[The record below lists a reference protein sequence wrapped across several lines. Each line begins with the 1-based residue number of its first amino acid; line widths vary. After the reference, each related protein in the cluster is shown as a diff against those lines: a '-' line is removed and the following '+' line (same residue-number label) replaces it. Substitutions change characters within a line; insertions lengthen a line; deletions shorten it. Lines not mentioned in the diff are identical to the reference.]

1 MDQRIDTELV
11 ALARSGDKSAFG
23 QLIERYQP
31 MAKRIAISMVGNENI
46 ARELVQ
52 EALLQAYLSLN
63 RLRDDERFKSWLYG
77 IVLNVCRSH
86 VRNQKVD
93 FFSLEALAGGLRLEA
108 VPFSG
113 VMPDPQIAAEER
125 ELHRLILAAVNALS
139 PKNRTAT
146 LLFYYEQLTLQEIA
160 TILGVSVVAVKSR
173 LHKARKQLKEQ
184 LWPLV
189 AETDQKTP
197 RVSSIPIRSTEERR
211 QSMVKVT
218 IADVVKL
225 EHGGHIIILLD
236 EGGHQAV
243 PIWIGPFEG
252 EAITAHLLEH
262 SMPLPM
268 TFEFLANL
276 LEAAEATLEEVCVT
290 DLKEDTFY
298 ATVKLRSG
306 DMVRE
311 VDARPSDAMVLALHL
326 GRPIYATETVL
337 KRAGLDVSAE
347 MSQKPQLGK
356 GLEGIKQEWAYKQQA
371 AKYRPKFFEQTPS
384 EETIRQIQQNRVA
397 FVFDLEKEEKHDK
410 SNSC

>member
-31 MAKRIAISMVGNENI
+31 MARRIAIGMVGNENI

-77 IVLNVCRSH
+77 IVLNVCRNH
-86 VRNQKVD
+86 IRNQKVD

-113 VMPDPQIAAEER
+113 VMPDPQVAAEER
-125 ELHRLILAAVNALS
+125 ELHRLVLAAVNALS
-139 PKNRTAT
+139 PKNRTAA

-160 TILGVSVVAVKSR
+160 AILGVSVVAVKSR

-184 LWPLV
+184 LWPLYQETSQATPIV
-189 AETDQKTP
+189 A
-197 RVSSIPIRSTEERR
+197 TEERR
-211 QSMVKVT
+211 QSMIKVT

-225 EHGGHIIILLD
+225 EHGGHIVILLD

-252 EAITAHLLEH
+252 EAITAHLLDH
-262 SMPLPM
+262 SLPLPL
-268 TFEFLANL
+268 TYEFVVNL
-276 LEAAEATLEEVCVT
+276 LEAAQAILEEVCVT
-290 DLKEDTFY
+290 DLKGDTFY
-298 ATVKLRSG
+298 ATVKLQSG
-306 DMVRE
+306 NIVRE
-311 VDARPSDAMVLALHL
+311 VDARPSDAMTLALRL
-326 GRPIYATETVL
+326 GSPIYVTEAVL
-337 KRAGLDVSAE
+337 KRAGVDVSAE

-356 GLEGIKQEWAYKQQA
+356 GLEGIKQELAYKQQA
-371 AKYRPKFFEQTPS
+371 AKFRPKFSEQTPS

-397 FVFDLEKEEKHDK
+397 FVFDLEKEERG
-410 SNSC
+410 